1 MAKYSQ
7 QFKLEV
13 VQNYLSN
20 KNDDGFRK
28 TANKYK
34 LDRAT
39 IRQWVAI
46 YQTLGED
53 GLKPQS
59 HRITYSTEFKL
70 KVALLHKD
78 LKCKAPLIE
87 PNLRRN
93 LGKWST

>member
-53 GLKPQS
+53 GLKP
-59 HRITYSTEFKL
+59 
-70 KVALLHKD
+70 
-78 LKCKAPLIE
+78 
-87 PNLRRN
+87 
-93 LGKWST
+93 